1 MVYKT
6 MGLGGMGMLE
16 ASVQSGQLAAIL
28 LMAVALGLDAF
39 SLGVGVGMRSGMRLG
54 HMLGIS
60 FMIALFHMLMPLLG
74 LFAGRYVGML
84 LGHVTGLAAGGLLLL
99 LGGHMMYNA
108 WRGGEGQ
115 RIHPTA
121 FLGMLLFSLSVSID
135 SFSVGVSLGMFVDD
149 VLLIVISFGIVG
161 GLLSILG
168 LLLGRQVSN
177 KLGEY
182 GEMLGGLILV
192 IFGVM
197 FIF

>member
-16 ASVQSGQLAAIL
+16 ASYQSGQLAAIL

-39 SLGVGVGMRSGMRLG
+39 SLGIGVGMRSGMRLT
-54 HMLGIS
+54 HMAGIS

-74 LFAGRYVGML
+74 LFAGRYVGLL
-84 LGHVTGLAAGGLLLL
+84 LGHVTSYAAGGLLLL

-108 WRGGEGQ
+108 WKGGEGLP
-115 RIHPTA
+115 IHPTA
-121 FLGMLLFSLSVSID
+121 FWGMLLFSLSVSID
-135 SFSVGVSLGMFVDD
+135 SFSVGLSLGMFVND
-149 VLLIVISFGIVG
+149 VLLIVISFGVVG
-161 GLLSILG
+161 GLLSVMG

-192 IFGVM
+192 VFGIM